1 MHHILITED
10 QPLVRDGIKLIL
22 EQEKEFDVM
31 GLVANGNDAF
41 DICQHNK
48 VDLVLMDI
56 IMDGCNGIEAT
67 KLIKKF
73 NSSIKVL
80 ALITVCNKVNVIKI
94 LNAGADGCISKN
106 MESSDFI
113 LAVKGT
119 LGGLKILHHDVYEIL
134 LNNSISSECESSLGE
149 KSYQPKLSQN
159 ELDILKLIVKGKKN
173 EEISDGVCLSEGR
186 VRNVITDLLLK
197 FNLDNRTQLAV
208 FAVKNK
214 LIKG

>member
-22 EQEKEFDVM
+22 EQEKEFDVI
-31 GLVANGNDAF
+31 GLVSNGNDAF
-41 DICQHNK
+41 NICQHNK

-80 ALITVCNKVNVIKI
+80 ALITVCNEVNVIKI

-119 LGGLKILHHDVYEIL
+119 LGGLKILHNDVYKIL
-134 LNNSISSECESSLGE
+134 LNNSISSECESSLVE

-173 EEISDGVCLSEGR
+173 EEISDEVCLSEGR

-208 FAVKNK
+208 FTVKNK
-214 LIKG
+214 LIKE